1 MAGGWHV
8 AVSACGLTC
17 ELRGG
22 DSVGV
27 WTHNQHRR
35 RMARQRGPARICR
48 GYGGRRLA
56 SAVAAVA
63 AHVQALAEAAPC
75 SVDCVCEE
83 SGGGGESWDLS
94 PISGT
99 YTTTDGDEREYW
111 LDVCGNIDAVPEL
124 CLESTPTIDA
134 AMVMRTDG
142 SFCNQMGPSFA
153 DLPSDDLVR
162 LTSLF
167 SLATTVLIQI

>member
-1 MAGGWHV
+1 
-8 AVSACGLTC
+8 
-17 ELRGG
+17 
-22 DSVGV
+22 
-27 WTHNQHRR
+27 
-35 RMARQRGPARICR
+35 MARQRGPARICR

-162 LTSLF
+162 LTSTC